1 MAAVGRKPLLRSGSA
16 RDTLKA
22 VSPRPFRSPV
32 RLLASKLLDGQVGA
46 RGSRND
52 FRQRGSGLA
61 RSAPVGQPDGKSLE
75 RLAREESRVPLLK
88 DFWFF
93 LIREKRWWLTPILV
107 LLLLL
112 GLLMWLSSTAVA
124 PFIYTL
130 F

>member
-1 MAAVGRKPLLRSGSA
+1 
-16 RDTLKA
+16 
-22 VSPRPFRSPV
+22 
-32 RLLASKLLDGQVGA
+32 
-46 RGSRND
+46 
-52 FRQRGSGLA
+52 
-61 RSAPVGQPDGKSLE
+61 VGQPDGKSLE

>member
-1 MAAVGRKPLLRSGSA
+1 VGQQDGNSLEQLA
-16 RDTLKA
+16 RD
-22 VSPRPFRSPV
+22 
-32 RLLASKLLDGQVGA
+32 
-46 RGSRND
+46 
-52 FRQRGSGLA
+52 
-61 RSAPVGQPDGKSLE
+61 
-75 RLAREESRVPLLK
+75 ESRVPLLK

-107 LLLLL
+107 ILVLL